1 MYIYSAHISTLLRI
15 HRNAELASKSYNCDE
30 LGNLKFVNKAEIGLT
45 CAAYK
50 HSEEELYNI

>member
-1 MYIYSAHISTLLRI
+1 MYIYSAHISTI
-15 HRNAELASKSYNCDE
+15 INRNAELASKSYNCDE